1 MYIHAVRLKVNRNR
15 VVRLLYGADRREGEA
30 RLTDDTGGKWPSPTC
45 VRALGEPVRVTWKR
59 AVQAVIDTPMAVSNK
74 GLRRPTES
82 VGPHLHAT

>member
-1 MYIHAVRLKVNRNR
+1 MTSAQPYTSAI
-15 VVRLLYGADRREGEA
+15 LLDSSTWAAGD
-30 RLTDDTGGKWPSPTC
+30 
-45 VRALGEPVRVTWKR
+45 VRVTWKR